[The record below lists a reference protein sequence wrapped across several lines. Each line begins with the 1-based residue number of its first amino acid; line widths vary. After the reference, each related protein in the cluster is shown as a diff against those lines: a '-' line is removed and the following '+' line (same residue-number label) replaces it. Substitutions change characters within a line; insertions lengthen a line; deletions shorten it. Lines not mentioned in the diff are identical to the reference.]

1 MCRIRILSVL
11 NEKIHSISDKESRK
25 FCMKTKKTE
34 LYLSEEIDNMCL
46 KQNNSSL
53 SYFTLM
59 KLEEVMIKQPF
70 KYVLCIFLDKL

>member
-1 MCRIRILSVL
+1 
-11 NEKIHSISDKESRK
+11 
-25 FCMKTKKTE
+25 MKTKKTE